1 MKKHILIG
9 IIVVLAIAALA
20 ILGGKDT
27 VGPEEIGEGDQSDKM
42 SEDIFD
48 VITAA
53 FKGEVSVRCEYTLPD
68 VNATSVTYIKGDS
81 VRVDTEDELG
91 QKFHIIYK
99 DNTAY
104 FWQASEKIGFI
115 FEAPEVEVSSGDDAM
130 SAGVQSR
137 AEIKAEIEK
146 FKDFCEQTAV
156 SDSQFDPPS
165 DVQFQAMQNFIP

>member
-9 IIVVLAIAALA
+9 IIVVLAIIALA

-27 VGPEEIGEGDQSDKM
+27 TGPEEATEEM
-42 SEDIFD
+42 SGDIFD

-53 FKGEVSVRCEYTLPD
+53 FKGEVSVRCEYELPD
-68 VNATSVTYIKGDS
+68 VDASSVTYIKGDS
-81 VRVDTEDELG
+81 LRVDTVDELG

-99 DNTAY
+99 DQTAY
-104 FWQASEKIGFI
+104 FWQADEKIGFI
-115 FEAPEVEVSSGDDAM
+115 FEVPEVEVESGDDAM

-137 AEIKAEIEK
+137 AEIKAEIER

-165 DVQFQAMQNFIP
+165 DVQFQTMQSFIP